1 LKLVFK
7 IFLGLISLLL
17 GLIIVLVTLIDR
29 TPYQEMPY
37 YKEWKSSIKNLNIS
51 PVKSKD
57 SLKIG
62 WAKINITPPE
72 PIPLA
77 GYGKRRGK
85 HYKTVHDSVFV
96 RAIFLENSGF
106 KSVLISADL
115 LIIPPTVSELVKGRI
130 SETGLRFDQVYLGA
144 THSHNSLGGWY
155 NTLVGKLFAGEY
167 NPKIEV
173 IIADGII
180 QSIKN
185 ASKNTKAATV
195 TFEKDEDRKDIK
207 NRVIKGGKIEPFIRT
222 LTFETLSEKV
232 ILTTYAAH
240 STVLNAATLQLSR
253 DYPGV
258 LVDSLEKSDAAF
270 AMYMA
275 GAVGSMAP
283 IEFGIN
289 DFDELN
295 NQAMGVLREIRSE
308 NEMEQRLSQPSI
320 YSIQLPL
327 PLRKA
332 SPRILKNWA
341 LRPWVFKWLF
351 GESPAFIKVLS
362 IGNTLMIGLP
372 CDFSGELME
381 DLDRYAQSKGLNLI
395 VTSFN
400 GTYAGYITADK
411 HFDFEN
417 YETFTMNWF
426 GPYNGAYFSEVVRDI
441 VDRVKV

>member
-1 LKLVFK
+1 
-7 IFLGLISLLL
+7 
-17 GLIIVLVTLIDR
+17 
-29 TPYQEMPY
+29 
-37 YKEWKSSIKNLNIS
+37 
-51 PVKSKD
+51 
-57 SLKIG
+57 
-62 WAKINITPPE
+62 
-72 PIPLA
+72 
-77 GYGKRRGK
+77 
-85 HYKTVHDSVFV
+85 
-96 RAIFLENSGF
+96 
-106 KSVLISADL
+106 
-115 LIIPPTVSELVKGRI
+115 
-130 SETGLRFDQVYLGA
+130 
-144 THSHNSLGGWY
+144 
-155 NTLVGKLFAGEY
+155 
-167 NPKIEV
+167 
-173 IIADGII
+173 
-180 QSIKN
+180 
-185 ASKNTKAATV
+185 
-195 TFEKDEDRKDIK
+195 
-207 NRVIKGGKIEPFIRT
+207 
-222 LTFETLSEKV
+222 
-232 ILTTYAAH
+232 
-240 STVLNAATLQLSR
+240 
-253 DYPGV
+253 
-258 LVDSLEKSDAAF
+258 
-270 AMYMA
+270 
-275 GAVGSMAP
+275 
-283 IEFGIN
+283 
-289 DFDELN
+289 
-295 NQAMGVLREIRSE
+295 MGVLREIRSE

>member
-1 LKLVFK
+1 MEINSLK
-7 IFLGLISLLL
+7 S
-17 GLIIVLVTLIDR
+17 
-29 TPYQEMPY
+29 E
-37 YKEWKSSIKNLNIS
+37 
-51 PVKSKD
+51 D
-57 SLKIG
+57 SLKVG
-62 WAKINITPPE
+62 WAKINITPFK

-77 GYGKRRGK
+77 GYGKRKGK
-85 HYKTVHDSVFV
+85 HYEAVHDSVFV
-96 RAIFLENSGF
+96 RAIFIENNGI
-106 KSVLISADL
+106 KSAIVSADL
-115 LIIPPTVSELVKGRI
+115 LIIPPTVSDLVKERV

-155 NTLVGKLFAGEY
+155 NTLVGQLFAGEY
-167 NPKIEV
+167 NPKIEG

-185 ASKNTKAATV
+185 ASKKTKAATV

-222 LTFETLSEKV
+222 LTFQTPSEKAL
-232 ILTTYAAH
+232 LTTYAAH
-240 STVLNAATLQLSR
+240 STILNAATLQLSR

-258 LVDSLEKSDAAF
+258 LVDSLENYDVAF

-283 IEFGIN
+283 IEFGTN

-295 NQAMGVLREIRSE
+295 NQAMGVLKEIRSE
-308 NEMEQRLSQPSI
+308 NEMEQQISKPSI
-320 YSIQLPL
+320 YSMQLPL

-351 GESPAFIKVLS
+351 GESPAFVKVLS

-381 DLDRYAQSKGLNLI
+381 DLDRYAQEKGLNLI
-395 VTSFN
+395 ITSFN

-441 VDRVKV
+441 IDKVSP